1 MIRTFWYQNEV
12 DKQANLPRIESE
24 SIQKVGILGA
34 GMMGAGLAFISAKAD
49 TTSFSKISS
58 RMLDKGMAHCAAQG
72 KKRLK
77 YLSPDARD
85 AVMGRITKSLELGS
99 LEGCDLIIEAVV
111 EDIGVK
117 HAVTREVEGLLHRA
131 LSSLPILALPITD
144 LAEASEAKDRFIGL
158 HFFSPVE
165 QMPLLEII
173 KGRDTSDETLARC
186 LMFAKKIKKTSVVVN
201 DGYGFYTT
209 RLFSSYVMEAAQLV
223 AEGFSPV
230 LVERAARRAGMVIS
244 PLKVFDEVTLSLAEH
259 GFRMREVYT
268 GEALKHDGVDLV
280 RAMVEAGR
288 LGKAAGAGFYEY
300 QNTPR
305 KLWAG
310 LGELAKGPQTALTGD
325 AQLTEAEHRL
335 MCVQAVE
342 AVRCLE
348 EGILNSKADAEIGA
362 IFGLGFAPNT
372 GGPLAWID
380 RFGVSETVELLNRLA
395 QTLDPRYAPPQLLIQ
410 MSENNERFYPWV

>member
-1 MIRTFWYQNEV
+1 MIRNIWYHKNEV

-34 GMMGAGLAFISAKAD
+34 GMMGAGLAFICAKAGYD
-49 TTSFSKISS
+49 VVLKDIKQDA
-58 RMLDKGMAHCAAQG
+58 LDKGMAHCAAQG

-85 AVMGRITKSLELGS
+85 AVMGRITGSLELGS

-117 HAVTREVEGLLHRA
+117 HAVTREVEGLLA
-131 LSSLPILALPITD
+131 PGAIFASNTSALPITD

-259 GFRMREVYT
+259 GFRMREAYT

-335 MCVQAVE
+335 MSVQAVE

-348 EGILNSKADAEIGA
+348 EGILTKG
-362 IFGLGFAPNT
+362 
-372 GGPLAWID
+372 
-380 RFGVSETVELLNRLA
+380 RC
-395 QTLDPRYAPPQLLIQ
+395 
-410 MSENNERFYPWV
+410 